1 VRKVRIPKTFDIVL
15 RFGNAEA
22 AGGMDPGIK
31 DGADSGVGMEELNAE
46 AGHATKT
53 GSVVLGFT
61 ALSLI
66 GAGAVGAHPVLL

>member
-1 VRKVRIPKTFDIVL
+1 
-15 RFGNAEA
+15 
-22 AGGMDPGIK
+22 MDPGIK